1 MKNRIQDSHWLINR
15 ASAHRGFH
23 GNGIPEN
30 SKPAFEKAI
39 ELGYPIET
47 DVQLTSDLVPVCFH
61 DDTLNRM
68 TGKDARIWDVSFEE
82 LRSLRLADTDEQV
95 MTFEEFLNLVDGK
108 VPLLIEIKSQPPH
121 NEDVAKKVIELLKGY
136 KGEFVI
142 QSFDPRIMKIIRKIA
157 PSIIRGQLIEPEKNE
172 KVKSLTHFIL
182 SHGLLNFMSKP
193 DFINYNA
200 QYLPLSKR
208 MKRGKRVLCWTIRSE
223 EEEKMALP
231 FVEGYVFENIDPK
244 LK

>member
-1 MKNRIQDSHWLINR
+1 MKNRIKDGHWLITR

-30 SKPAFEKAI
+30 SKGAFEKAI

-68 TGKDARIWDVSFEE
+68 TGKDGRIWDISYEE
-82 LRSLRLADTDEQV
+82 VKKLTLADSNEQI
-95 MTFEEFLNLVDGK
+95 MTFEEFLTLVDGR
-108 VPLLIEIKSQPPH
+108 VPLLVEIKSQPPH
-121 NEDVAKKVIELLKGY
+121 NEDVARKVVDLLKGY
-136 KGEFVI
+136 KGEYVI
-142 QSFDPRIMKIIRKIA
+142 QSFDPRIMKIIRKLD
-157 PSIIRGQLIEPEKNE
+157 PTIIRGQLIDGERNE
-172 KVKSLTHFIL
+172 SLKPLTNFIL

-193 DFINYNA
+193 DFINYNFVS
-200 QYLPLSKR
+200 LPLSR
-208 MKRGKRVLCWTIRSE
+208 RLKRGKRVLCWTIRNE
-223 EEEKMALP
+223 EDEKKSLP
-231 FVEGYVFENIDPK
+231 FVEGYVFENIVPK

>member
-1 MKNRIQDSHWLINR
+1 MKNRIPNGHWLITR

-30 SKPAFEKAI
+30 SKPAFLKAI

-68 TGKDARIWDVSFEE
+68 TGKDARIWDVSFEDVRK
-82 LRSLRLADTDEQV
+82 LKLADSDEQI
-95 MTFEEFLNLVDGK
+95 MTFEEFLNLVDGR

-121 NEDVAKKVIELLKGY
+121 NEDVAKKVIDLLKNY
-136 KGEFVI
+136 KGEYVI
-142 QSFDPRIMKIIRKIA
+142 QSFDPRVMRVIRKIA
-157 PSIIRGQLIEPEKNE
+157 PTVIRGQLIEPEKNE
-172 KVKSLTHFIL
+172 KLNPLTHFIL
-182 SHGLLNFMSKP
+182 SKGLMNFMSKP

-200 QYLPLSKR
+200 KYLPLSRRLK
-208 MKRGKRVLCWTIRSE
+208 KGKRVLCWTIQNE
-223 EEEKMALP
+223 VEEEKALP
-231 FVEGYVFENIDPK
+231 FVEGYVFENIVPK

>member
-1 MKNRIQDSHWLINR
+1 MKNRIPDGHWLITK

-30 SKPAFEKAI
+30 SRGAFEKAI

-82 LRSLRLADTDEQV
+82 LRKLRLADSDEQI
-95 MTFEEFLNLVDGK
+95 MTFEEFLNLVDGR

-121 NEDVAKKVIELLKGY
+121 NEDVSKKVVELLKGY
-136 KGEFVI
+136 KGDYVI
-142 QSFDPRIMKIIRKIA
+142 QSFDPRVMKIIRKIA
-157 PSIIRGQLIEPEKNE
+157 PSIIRGQLIEPEKSE
-172 KVKSLTHFIL
+172 RVKPLTHFLL

-200 QYLPLSKR
+200 KYLPLSRR

-223 EEEKMALP
+223 EEEQKALP
-231 FVEGYVFENIDPK
+231 YVESYVFENIDPK